1 MVQRGERQG
10 PCAHPGCKMPHG
22 TIKTQWT
29 FIPESFQGWED
40 LAEGHNNCVCRSRD
54 CRDFVGLPPLSGQVK
69 RQAVAE
75 GIAVQPAVPRP
86 QFVRQ
91 IDEIW
96 GVRCACRVCALA
108 CPDLTSHPCGR
119 YANLAELSEEDR
131 ENKLEV
137 KTVEYLVH
145 GIFARSE
152 KGMGEGKNG
161 LPGAFWFDLDKIL
174 ATITEDDL
182 KQKLQAFEQAQQE
195 TRNEA
200 IAAALQRK
208 AAATAEDG

>member
-1 MVQRGERQG
+1 MVQRGERKG

-40 LAEGHNNCVCRSRD
+40 LAEDHNNCVCRLRE
-54 CRDFVGLPPLSGQVK
+54 CRDFVGLPSLSVPAK

-96 GVRCACRVCALA
+96 GVRCAC
-108 CPDLTSHPCGR
+108 
-119 YANLAELSEEDR
+119 
-131 ENKLEV
+131 
-137 KTVEYLVH
+137 
-145 GIFARSE
+145 
-152 KGMGEGKNG
+152 
-161 LPGAFWFDLDKIL
+161 GAVRPPFLL
-174 ATITEDDL
+174 
-182 KQKLQAFEQAQQE
+182 
-195 TRNEA
+195 
-200 IAAALQRK
+200 
-208 AAATAEDG
+208 

>member
-1 MVQRGERQG
+1 MSAKGRALIQG
-10 PCAHPGCKMPHG
+10 ARCPTAPS
-22 TIKTQWT
+22 IKTQWT

-96 GVRCACRVCALA
+96 GVRCACRVCA
-108 CPDLTSHPCGR
+108 R
-119 YANLAELSEEDR
+119 
-131 ENKLEV
+131 
-137 KTVEYLVH
+137 
-145 GIFARSE
+145 
-152 KGMGEGKNG
+152 GK
-161 LPGAFWFDLDKIL
+161 K
-174 ATITEDDL
+174 
-182 KQKLQAFEQAQQE
+182 KKS
-195 TRNEA
+195 
-200 IAAALQRK
+200 
-208 AAATAEDG
+208 